1 MTFFNAVLVL
11 VAPLSRSVRSV
22 VKRKRWVAFGHF
34 ALRDDLCPLLI
45 EIDVEGPVHHVQSE
59 ATFARKKLENGSFF
73 IIIIFERITN
83 EMKNVCGFGVFGHG

>member
-1 MTFFNAVLVL
+1 VLVL

-59 ATFARKKLENGSFF
+59 ATFAKEKIRKWFF
-73 IIIIFERITN
+73 FLLLLFLKELRT
-83 EMKNVCGFGVFGHG
+83 K